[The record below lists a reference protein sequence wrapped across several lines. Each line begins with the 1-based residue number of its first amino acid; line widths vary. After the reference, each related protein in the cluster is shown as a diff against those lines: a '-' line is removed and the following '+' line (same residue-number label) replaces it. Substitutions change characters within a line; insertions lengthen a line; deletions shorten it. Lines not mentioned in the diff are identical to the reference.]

1 MNDLMSKI
9 QNNLSTFSK
18 GQRLI
23 AKYIIEHYDMAAF
36 LTASKLGATVGV
48 SESTVVRFAT
58 ELGYG
63 GYPQLQKALQEM
75 IRNKLTAV
83 QRMEV
88 TSDRMGD
95 QDILRSVLSSDID
108 KIRMTLDEID
118 RSSFEA
124 AVEAILHARNIYIL
138 GVRSSASL
146 SGFLGFYF
154 NLMFDNVKL
163 IHTNSVSEIFEQILR
178 VGDGDVVLGVS
189 FPRYSKR
196 TLKALEYSKKS
207 GATVIALTDSRLSP
221 LSQTADY
228 TLLAKSDM
236 ASFVDSL
243 VAPLS
248 VVNALIV
255 AIGMRKQKEISE
267 TFTHLESIWDEY
279 EVYEKLDNE

>member
-23 AKYIIEHYDMAAF
+23 AKYIIEHYDKAAF

-189 FPRYSKR
+189 FPQYSKR

>member
-1 MNDLMSKI
+1 MGRECVWVD
-9 QNNLSTFSK
+9 
-18 GQRLI
+18 
-23 AKYIIEHYDMAAF
+23 AD
-36 LTASKLGATVGV
+36 
-48 SESTVVRFAT
+48 
-58 ELGYG
+58 
-63 GYPQLQKALQEM
+63 
-75 IRNKLTAV
+75 AV
-83 QRMEV
+83 
-88 TSDRMGD
+88 D
-95 QDILRSVLSSDID
+95 
-108 KIRMTLDEID
+108 
-118 RSSFEA
+118 
-124 AVEAILHARNIYIL
+124 
-138 GVRSSASL
+138 
-146 SGFLGFYF
+146 GFLGFYF